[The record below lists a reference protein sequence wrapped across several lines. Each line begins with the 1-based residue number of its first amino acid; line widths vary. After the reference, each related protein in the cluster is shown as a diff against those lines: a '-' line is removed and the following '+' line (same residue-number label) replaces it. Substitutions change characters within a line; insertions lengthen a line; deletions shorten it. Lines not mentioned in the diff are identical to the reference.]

1 MIQITVTPE
10 TAGEMSLIANALC
23 EILSLRDGARRIIVG
38 TAVSEAPASEKVVAE
53 AVPTDEQKPRKPRSK
68 KSDVVIEQPAT
79 EEAPTPEQPS
89 TEEAPVGT
97 VEPALTPE
105 PEKPTVITLEVV
117 RGLAASLSQAGKAAL
132 VKQAITDLGA
142 SRLTDLK
149 PESFPALY
157 EVLKG
162 L

>member
-38 TAVSEAPASEKVVAE
+38 TAASEAPAVEKVVAE
-53 AVPTDEQKPRKPRSK
+53 AVPADEQKPRKPRAK
-68 KSDVVIEQPAT
+68 KSEVVIEQPAA
-79 EEAPTPEQPS
+79 EEATTPEQPAA
-89 TEEAPVGT
+89 EEATVGT
-97 VEPALTPE
+97 VESAPAPE
-105 PEKPTVITLEVV
+105 PEKPAVTLEVV

-142 SRLTDLK
+142 SRLTDLN

>member
-38 TAVSEAPASEKVVAE
+38 TAVSEAPAVEKVVAE
-53 AVPTDEQKPRKPRSK
+53 PVEEKVRKPRAK
-68 KSDVVIEQPAT
+68 KSEAVIEQPAA
-79 EEAPTPEQPS
+79 EEAPTPEQPAA
-89 TEEAPVGT
+89 EEAPT
-97 VEPALTPE
+97 PA
-105 PEKPTVITLEVV
+105 PEKPAVTLEVV

-142 SRLTDLK
+142 SRLTDLN